1 MKTIRYLF
9 FMMLLLS
16 NTEVLGGEYSKDTL
30 IDYLQEKG
38 YYNIIH
44 SVKVLF
50 GDDIAF
56 DVCMELVQSDDC
68 EEVVR
73 IYMTGEIKI
82 SIPEPH
88 IDTQIFKEILDSIEN
103 NYNISKEMRELIEV
117 IVYYSLIG
125 NMNKEEFIDIIER
138 IIRSKRILN
147 HLEQNKEM

>member
-9 FMMLLLS
+9 YMMLLLS
-16 NTEVLGGEYSKDTL
+16 NTEVLGGDNSKDTFL
-30 IDYLQEKG
+30 NYLQEKG
-38 YYNIIH
+38 YYDIIH

-50 GDDIAF
+50 GDDIAI
-56 DVCMELVQSDDC
+56 DVCLELIQSDDC
-68 EEVVR
+68 KEVVR
-73 IYMTGEIKI
+73 VYMPGEIKI
-82 SIPEPH
+82 AIPEPH
-88 IDTQIFKEILDSIEN
+88 IDTQIFKEILDYIEN
-103 NYNISKEMRELIEV
+103 KYNISKEMSELIEV